1 MKTLNYPKV
10 GSLPS
15 RVLARL
21 LRTERVK
28 HTDFQKVSRSYRLA
42 EYIRQLR
49 EKGWLIISETRRD
62 KTKDPTGRYVT
73 YCIYYLSLEAIQQA
87 GAEGRDYA
95 LKVFEWEQQRIEEEG
110 GASSPID
117 NTTDSESLN
126 DVTSNPSTKEEEEDS
141 ND

>member
-1 MKTLNYPKV
+1 MIALHYPKV

-21 LRTERVK
+21 LRTERVT

-42 EYIRQLR
+42 AYIEQLR
-49 EKGWLIISETRRD
+49 KRGWIVISETRRD
-62 KTKDPTGRYVT
+62 KTRDPTGRYVT
-73 YCIYYLSLEAIQQA
+73 CCIYYLSLETIQQA
-87 GAEGRDYA
+87 DAEGRDYA

-110 GASSPID
+110 VTSSPID

-141 ND
+141 DD